1 MKRYEKGGAMI
12 EYIVATTAIFIFIFG
27 LQFNDKTVWQLFQ
40 EAFQQRHDNYSQSIS
55 NLDNVDL
62 VPKANNE
69 TNK

>member
-1 MKRYEKGGAMI
+1 MKQYEKGGAMI
-12 EYIVATTAIFIFIFG
+12 EYIVATVAILIFIFG
-27 LQFNDKTVWQLFQ
+27 LKFDDKSVWQLFH

-62 VPKANNE
+62 APKASNE